1 MIDFTSTMAEQIQ
14 LVNTKRTSIPRF
26 DQAELERL
34 VLGSEEEEPRD
45 VVLFG
50 EGNFTF
56 SIALAS
62 LRKNR
67 SQGMT
72 VTRYE
77 RVTADKPLPQ
87 FNDVKIQAIEN
98 CIHNGGGGRND
109 DGTPWGLELNA
120 ERRVEN
126 IQAVLAVRGDFPNPW
141 RAGVDATH
149 IPPDLVVADKVV
161 WFQCPW
167 AHPSDDIP
175 ALIRNFMTEMANKQ
189 NEGDYLIIGIANHG
203 KYIDKYK
210 LPRILGDDG
219 QGGEVINGYSFMG
232 GDNELIKKILG
243 HGYKHHSEGP
253 VDIHDFIFRTHVT
266 LVFKRE
272 NQAQA
277 QDQDQDQDLPQIAK
291 LKLNEEGGG
300 EGEGGEDKEEEKKKK
315 KKIKK

>member
-62 LRKNR
+62 LRKNG

-98 CIHNGGGGRND
+98 CVHNGGYGLNG
-109 DGTPWGLELNA
+109 DGSPWGLELNA
-120 ERRVEN
+120 EHIEEN
-126 IQAVLAVRGDFPNPW
+126 RQAVSAVPDFSDTWLAD
-141 RAGVDATH
+141 VDATN
-149 IPPDLVVADKVV
+149 IPPDLEVAGKVV

-189 NEGDYLIIGIANHG
+189 KGGNYLIIGIANHG

-210 LPRILGDDG
+210 LPGIPGDDG
-219 QGGEVINGYSFMG
+219 QGGEVINGYRFMG

-243 HGYKHHSEGP
+243 RGYKHHSEGP